1 MEENRMNYYVLNNNE
16 KIYPLLRIEYEGN
29 NYLLYSNK
37 EINLTKDD
45 IYVGEEKNEQLL
57 PVKNCSIL
65 FSRCP
70 AQKESNELI
79 WHICILNNTLPRST
93 RIS

>member
-1 MEENRMNYYVLNNNE
+1 MNYYVLNNNE

-57 PVKNCSIL
+57 PVKNELLPILEEKFEEIVRELTSIQ
-65 FSRCP
+65 
-70 AQKESNELI
+70 ATEEL
-79 WHICILNNTLPRST
+79 
-93 RIS
+93 